1 MYILILNRERVGK
14 GAGRQDT
21 EGEIGAER
29 RSGGRKSTWGK
40 SDDGGEG
47 EQTQPRESEAGSH
60 SERQTAGMVSVN
72 RGVPSGVGTRYGET
86 AHRVSSTGA

>member
-1 MYILILNRERVGK
+1 MGK

-29 RSGGRKSTWGK
+29 RSGGGKSTWGK
-40 SDDGGEG
+40 SDDG
-47 EQTQPRESEAGSH
+47 REKSKSNLESRRLDHTAKG
-60 SERQTAGMVSVN
+60 QTAGTVSIN
-72 RGVPSGVGTRYGET
+72 RGVPSGVGTRCGET